1 MSQKTQNIVFY
12 CCMLMAIAGA
22 AWIVHV
28 IYQQSPNIDYEK
40 SYSVEEVQKLVDEKV
55 KDVSCGV
62 INNEII
68 CIYKYHKTSRQP
80 VFCTVKWNGK

>member
-1 MSQKTQNIVFY
+1 
-12 CCMLMAIAGA
+12 MLMAIAGA
-22 AWIVHV
+22 AWIVQAV
-28 IYQQSPNIDYEK
+28 YQQSPNIDYEK
-40 SYSVEEVQKLVDEKV
+40 SYSVAEVQKLVDEKV

-68 CIYKYHKTSRQP
+68 CIYNKHKTSRQP

>member
-1 MSQKTQNIVFY
+1 M
-12 CCMLMAIAGA
+12 AGA
-22 AWIVHV
+22 AWIVWEV
-28 IYQQSPNIDYEK
+28 YQQSPNIDYDK
-40 SYSVEEVQKLVDEKV
+40 SYSVKEVQKLVDEKV

-68 CIYKYHKTSRQP
+68 CIYNNHKTSRKP

>member
-1 MSQKTQNIVFY
+1 
-12 CCMLMAIAGA
+12 MLMAIAGA
-22 AWIVHV
+22 AWIVQE

-40 SYSVEEVQKLVDEKV
+40 SYSVAEVQKLVDEKV

-68 CIYKYHKTSRQP
+68 CIYKNHKTSRQP

>member
-1 MSQKTQNIVFY
+1 
-12 CCMLMAIAGA
+12 MAIAGA
-22 AWIVHV
+22 AWIVQAVH
-28 IYQQSPNIDYEK
+28 QQSPNIDYEK
-40 SYSVEEVQKLVDEKV
+40 SYSVAEVQKLVDEKV

-68 CIYKYHKTSRQP
+68 CIYKNHKTLRQP